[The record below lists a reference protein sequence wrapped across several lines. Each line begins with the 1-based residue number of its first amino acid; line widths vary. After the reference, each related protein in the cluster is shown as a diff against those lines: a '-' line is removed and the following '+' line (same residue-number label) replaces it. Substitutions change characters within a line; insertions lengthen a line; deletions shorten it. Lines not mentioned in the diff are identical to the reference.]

1 MREIAGSSPAQFY
14 LGFQNTEYSLSRDS
28 ICLNSE
34 HSIVTYNVA
43 YHSSLSLQL
52 TAFRCANLVGVFLCF
67 GIGIPGKALAELR
80 RYAQ

>member
-1 MREIAGSSPAQFY
+1 
-14 LGFQNTEYSLSRDS
+14 
-28 ICLNSE
+28 
-34 HSIVTYNVA
+34 VTYNVA